1 MSKKLPDNILAQY
14 TWFDGDAGNGLPT
27 HGKGVHKGEEE
38 YRFEIHFSMPHLQ
51 QHSGRV
57 MYLDRFSYNPI
68 ELAIFGVVK
77 NKLHKYLVLWY
88 CTYLRTYLPKK
99 NGDG

>member
-1 MSKKLPDNILAQY
+1 
-14 TWFDGDAGNGLPT
+14 
-27 HGKGVHKGEEE
+27 
-38 YRFEIHFSMPHLQ
+38 
-51 QHSGRV
+51 

-68 ELAIFGVVK
+68 ELAIFEVVK

-99 NGDG
+99 NGDGWVSKLVRFRDFESPEREKSSPEKSRRRGEGIGDDDHAP

>member
-1 MSKKLPDNILAQY
+1 MKAPSRTVEAPWDD
-14 TWFDGDAGNGLPT
+14 DGATGYNT
-27 HGKGVHKGEEE
+27 E
-38 YRFEIHFSMPHLQ
+38 SQQ
-51 QHSGRV
+51 QHCGRV

-77 NKLHKYLVLWY
+77 NKLHKYLVIWY

>member
-1 MSKKLPDNILAQY
+1 MQLD
-14 TWFDGDAGNGLPT
+14 
-27 HGKGVHKGEEE
+27 
-38 YRFEIHFSMPHLQ
+38 HLLEREVYHT
-51 QHSGRV
+51 QHCGRV